1 MSKSNVGRKIV
12 SAKLTNW
19 VQPAFD
25 DFLSDSTITSVTSHG
40 KPSGHSLSSNGGQK
54 IFQPERDKRSKF
66 FPLNSTKNRKRTK
79 TTNKGLLN
87 YRKSNP
93 PSNRTEPWV
102 DEYIP
107 RTQSE
112 LAVHKKKIEEVENW
126 LKVHIRQRCHQDG
139 SILLL
144 TGPSGAGKTATL
156 QVLVKEL
163 EIQLLEWTNPLQN
176 EFKKPEFR
184 DSFDIDSSFQQY
196 TSTSQS
202 VLFHEFLLRANKY
215 NKLQMLG
222 DSFQTDK
229 KVILVEDIPNQ
240 FYRDPSCMHE
250 VLRRRFV
257 QTARCPLVFI
267 ISDSVSGSSNQRF
280 LFPKDIQEE
289 LCIYNISFNP
299 VAPTNMMKVLNR
311 IASQESGGKTVA
323 PDKAMLELVCQG
335 SAGDIRCAINSLQF
349 ASAQGSSLEQ
359 NQLSFSKR
367 KILAK
372 AGTFSKGKLKG
383 KASEKGDCLQAIGN
397 KDPCLFLFRAL
408 GKILYCKREA
418 PNGVDLNDLPTH
430 LSEHERDPLLVN
442 PEEVIENSHMSAELF
457 NLYLHQN
464 YLDFFKEIE
473 DVVRAS
479 DYLSD
484 ANFLI
489 ADWNHHSTMMTYSAS
504 VATRGIIHAN
514 TARARANCQG
524 GIGFKPFHKPQWLLI
539 NKKYHENCNAAK
551 GFFSNFCLAP
561 ICLQTQLLP
570 YLALL
575 TNPMRNQAQI
585 NFIQDVG
592 TFPFKRYPARLT
604 LETLTDKDPG
614 IMELDNDENFSLAT
628 SSVGME
634 TQNSAVSASQ
644 TGSGDLPNSQPQ
656 PTITQSI
663 LEEEFIIEEYDS
675 D

>member
-1 MSKSNVGRKIV
+1 
-12 SAKLTNW
+12 
-19 VQPAFD
+19 QPAFD
-25 DFLSDSTITSVTSHG
+25 DFLSDSTITS
-40 KPSGHSLSSNGGQK
+40 
-54 IFQPERDKRSKF
+54 
-66 FPLNSTKNRKRTK
+66 
-79 TTNKGLLN
+79 GLLN

-311 IASQESGGKTVA
+311 IASQEVSRSGGKTVA

-575 TNPMRNQAQI
+575 TNPMRNQGKKCIAF
-585 NFIQDVG
+585 NSIQ
-592 TFPFKRYPARLT
+592 LH
-604 LETLTDKDPG
+604 
-614 IMELDNDENFSLAT
+614 FS
-628 SSVGME
+628 
-634 TQNSAVSASQ
+634 
-644 TGSGDLPNSQPQ
+644 
-656 PTITQSI
+656 
-663 LEEEFIIEEYDS
+663 
-675 D
+675 